1 MFTRP
6 PPWPVAPARMLSLFE
21 IEHDAQE
28 SPYRAKIRALSGQR
42 STTLEMVI
50 SGVICAN
57 GVLQADGGRRT
68 RPPRIWIV
76 PLRIVLAT
84 SSARSGQRRRL
95 LIALGLAG
103 VAFVVEAIAAV
114 VANSLALLAESFH
127 VLIDVVA
134 LAVALIAVWLAARPT
149 DRRRPF
155 GLLRLEILA
164 TVLNT
169 VLLLVV
175 ASVVLVEGL
184 RRFAEPTEVRSGLVL
199 GAAIVGLASTAI
211 SVFLLRDQ
219 QASLPV
225 RAAYLDVDS
234 DVVGSIAVIVSAL
247 VTLVAGRQAADTLA
261 AFLIVVLI
269 VPRAVSLLREAL
281 NVLLEATPAGVELD
295 VLREHVLGCS
305 GVKDIHDLHV
315 WTITSGVNVISA
327 HVVVHRGADPSAV
340 LDDLE
345 TCLRGDFDIE
355 HSTFQ
360 LENEDRQRL
369 ERAGHP

>member
-1 MFTRP
+1 
-6 PPWPVAPARMLSLFE
+6 
-21 IEHDAQE
+21 
-28 SPYRAKIRALSGQR
+28 
-42 STTLEMVI
+42 
-50 SGVICAN
+50 
-57 GVLQADGGRRT
+57 
-68 RPPRIWIV
+68 
-76 PLRIVLAT
+76 LRIVLAT
-84 SSARSGQRRRL
+84 SSARPGQRRRL

-103 VAFVVEAIAAV
+103 IAFVVEAIAAV

-149 DRRRPF
+149 DRRRTF

-199 GAAIVGLASTAI
+199 GAAIVGLASNAI

-225 RAAYLDVDS
+225 RAAYLDVVS

-247 VTLVAGRQAADTLA
+247 VTLVAGRQLADTLA

-269 VPRAVSLLREAL
+269 VPRAVSLLREAI

>member
-1 MFTRP
+1 M
-6 PPWPVAPARMLSLFE
+6 
-21 IEHDAQE
+21 
-28 SPYRAKIRALSGQR
+28 
-42 STTLEMVI
+42 
-50 SGVICAN
+50 
-57 GVLQADGGRRT
+57 
-68 RPPRIWIV
+68 
-76 PLRIVLAT
+76 RIVLAT

-103 VAFVVEAIAAV
+103 IAFVVEAIAAV

-149 DRRRPF
+149 DRRRTF

-199 GAAIVGLASTAI
+199 GAAIVGLASNAI

-225 RAAYLDVDS
+225 RAAYLDVVS

>member
-1 MFTRP
+1 
-6 PPWPVAPARMLSLFE
+6 
-21 IEHDAQE
+21 
-28 SPYRAKIRALSGQR
+28 
-42 STTLEMVI
+42 
-50 SGVICAN
+50 
-57 GVLQADGGRRT
+57 
-68 RPPRIWIV
+68 
-76 PLRIVLAT
+76 LRIVLAT

-103 VAFVVEAIAAV
+103 IAFVVEAIAAV

-149 DRRRPF
+149 DRRRTF

-199 GAAIVGLASTAI
+199 GAAIVGLASNAI

-225 RAAYLDVDS
+225 RAAYLDVVS

>member
-1 MFTRP
+1 MFATAKGGSRP
-6 PPWPVAPARMLSLFE
+6 L
-21 IEHDAQE
+21 
-28 SPYRAKIRALSGQR
+28 
-42 STTLEMVI
+42 
-50 SGVICAN
+50 
-57 GVLQADGGRRT
+57 
-68 RPPRIWIV
+68 
-76 PLRIVLAT
+76 
-84 SSARSGQRRRL
+84 RRL

-103 VAFVVEAIAAV
+103 IAFVVEAITAIA
-114 VANSLALLAESFH
+114 ANSLALLAESFH

-134 LAVALIAVWLAARPT
+134 LAVALVAVWLAARPT
-149 DRRRPF
+149 DGRRTF

-175 ASVVLVEGL
+175 ASVVLIEGL

-199 GAAIVGLASTAI
+199 GAALVGLASNAI
-211 SVFLLRDQ
+211 SVVLLRDQ

-225 RAAYLDVDS
+225 RAAYLDVVTDL
-234 DVVGSIAVIVSAL
+234 VGSAAVIVSAL
-247 VTLVAGRQAADTLA
+247 ATLLIGRPLADTLA
-261 AFLIVVLI
+261 AFLVVALI
-269 VPRAVSLLREAL
+269 VPRAVSLLREAID
-281 NVLLEATPAGVELD
+281 VLLEATPRGVQLD
-295 VLREHVLGCS
+295 VLRDHVLGCS

-327 HVVVHRGADPSAV
+327 HVVVHRGANPSAV

-360 LENEDRQRL
+360 LESEDRQRL

>member
-1 MFTRP
+1 
-6 PPWPVAPARMLSLFE
+6 V
-21 IEHDAQE
+21 
-28 SPYRAKIRALSGQR
+28 
-42 STTLEMVI
+42 V
-50 SGVICAN
+50 
-57 GVLQADGGRRT
+57 
-68 RPPRIWIV
+68 
-76 PLRIVLAT
+76 AT
-84 SSARSGQRRRL
+84 SSARSQQRRRL

-103 VAFVVEAIAAV
+103 IAFVVEAIAAV

-149 DRRRPF
+149 DRRRTF

-175 ASVVLVEGL
+175 ATVVLVEGL
-184 RRFAEPTEVRSGLVL
+184 RRFTEPTQVRSGLVL
-199 GAAIVGLASTAI
+199 GAAIVGLASNAI

-219 QASLPV
+219 QASLPI
-225 RAAYLDVDS
+225 RAAYLDVVS

-247 VTLVAGRQAADTLA
+247 AALVAGRQLADTLA

-269 VPRAVSLLREAL
+269 VPRAVSLLREAI

>member
-1 MFTRP
+1 MFATAKGGSRP
-6 PPWPVAPARMLSLFE
+6 L
-21 IEHDAQE
+21 
-28 SPYRAKIRALSGQR
+28 
-42 STTLEMVI
+42 
-50 SGVICAN
+50 
-57 GVLQADGGRRT
+57 
-68 RPPRIWIV
+68 
-76 PLRIVLAT
+76 
-84 SSARSGQRRRL
+84 RRL

-103 VAFVVEAIAAV
+103 IAFVVEAITAIA
-114 VANSLALLAESFH
+114 ANSLALLAESFH

-134 LAVALIAVWLAARPT
+134 LAVALVAVWLAARPT
-149 DRRRPF
+149 DGRRTF

-175 ASVVLVEGL
+175 ASVVLIEGL

-199 GAAIVGLASTAI
+199 GAALVGLASNAI
-211 SVFLLRDQ
+211 SVVLLRDQ

-225 RAAYLDVDS
+225 RAAYLDVVS
-234 DVVGSIAVIVSAL
+234 DLVGSAAVIVSAL
-247 VTLVAGRQAADTLA
+247 ATLLIGRPLADTLA
-261 AFLIVVLI
+261 AFLVVALI
-269 VPRAVSLLREAL
+269 VPRAVSLLREAID
-281 NVLLEATPAGVELD
+281 VLLEATPRGVQLD
-295 VLREHVLGCS
+295 VLRDHVLGCS

-327 HVVVHRGADPSAV
+327 HVVVHRGAEPTAV
-340 LDDLE
+340 LDALE

-360 LENEDRQRL
+360 LESEDRQRL

>member
-1 MFTRP
+1 M
-6 PPWPVAPARMLSLFE
+6 
-21 IEHDAQE
+21 
-28 SPYRAKIRALSGQR
+28 
-42 STTLEMVI
+42 
-50 SGVICAN
+50 
-57 GVLQADGGRRT
+57 
-68 RPPRIWIV
+68 
-76 PLRIVLAT
+76 RIVLAT

-103 VAFVVEAIAAV
+103 IAFVVEAIAAV

-149 DRRRPF
+149 DRRRTF

-199 GAAIVGLASTAI
+199 GAAIVGLASNAI

-225 RAAYLDVDS
+225 RAAYLDVVS

-327 HVVVHRGADPSAV
+327 HVVVHRGAEPSAV

>member
-1 MFTRP
+1 MFATAKGGSRP
-6 PPWPVAPARMLSLFE
+6 L
-21 IEHDAQE
+21 
-28 SPYRAKIRALSGQR
+28 
-42 STTLEMVI
+42 
-50 SGVICAN
+50 
-57 GVLQADGGRRT
+57 
-68 RPPRIWIV
+68 
-76 PLRIVLAT
+76 
-84 SSARSGQRRRL
+84 RRL

-103 VAFVVEAIAAV
+103 IAFVVEAITAIA
-114 VANSLALLAESFH
+114 ANSLALLAESFH

-134 LAVALIAVWLAARPT
+134 LAVALVAVWLAARPT
-149 DRRRPF
+149 DGRRTF

-175 ASVVLVEGL
+175 ASVVLIEGL

-199 GAAIVGLASTAI
+199 GAALVGLASNAI
-211 SVFLLRDQ
+211 SVVLLRDQ

-225 RAAYLDVDS
+225 RAAYLDVVTDL
-234 DVVGSIAVIVSAL
+234 VGSAAVIVSAL
-247 VTLVAGRQAADTLA
+247 ATLLIGRPLADTLA
-261 AFLIVVLI
+261 AFLVVALI
-269 VPRAVSLLREAL
+269 VPRAVSLLREAID
-281 NVLLEATPAGVELD
+281 VLLEATPRGVQLD
-295 VLREHVLGCS
+295 VLRDHVLGCS

-327 HVVVHRGADPSAV
+327 HVVVHRGATPSAA
-340 LDDLE
+340 LDDLQ